1 MVLIPNNN
9 NRRGGKNTRGL
20 SASEGIFERGFQV
33 LQELSGGQ
41 NIVNPA
47 ISNFQG
53 VVSSGTLT
61 AQKQYWDPSINQKM
75 QQSSNMFAS
84 ANNFIEASKQ
94 AAKVV
99 GNTIKLN
106 QKGKLN
112 LDEIEIEEAL
122 KAARAEQEEAMR
134 LQ

>member
-61 AQKQYWDPSINQKM
+61 AQK
-75 QQSSNMFAS
+75 
-84 ANNFIEASKQ
+84 
-94 AAKVV
+94 
-99 GNTIKLN
+99 
-106 QKGKLN
+106 
-112 LDEIEIEEAL
+112 
-122 KAARAEQEEAMR
+122 
-134 LQ
+134 